1 MTEIPATPTP
11 NHATTVS
18 SGTLIMGTYE
28 IERLI
33 NSGGMGEVYRGRNI
47 HNGEPVA
54 IKIVLPSLAH
64 DPKIV
69 ALFQKE
75 STVLS
80 RLSHEAIVRYHVFTV
95 DPTIGRPCMV
105 MEFVSG
111 TAMSDRIDQGPMPV
125 ADVKVMLRRVASG
138 LDKAHRAGVVHRDL
152 SPDNVILED
161 GQVDHAKLIDFGIA
175 KSSTMGSGTLLG
187 GQFAGKF
194 NWVSPEQLGAFGGV
208 VDGRSDIYSLGL
220 ITAAASKGEVLPMG
234 ASIVDAVG
242 KRGSVPDLAGVDAA
256 LVPLLTWMLQPD
268 PALRP
273 DSMAVVMVNA
283 TLAVCQKAIGDCGAS
298 HDSSPVSKP
307 GP

>member
-138 LDKAHRAGVVHRDL
+138 LDKAQRAGVVHRDL

-187 GQFAGKF
+187 GAVCWQ
-194 NWVSPEQLGAFGGV
+194 VQLGVAG
-208 VDGRSDIYSLGL
+208 
-220 ITAAASKGEVLPMG
+220 
-234 ASIVDAVG
+234 AVG
-242 KRGSVPDLAGVDAA
+242 GFWRRRG
-256 LVPLLTWMLQPD
+256 W
-268 PALRP
+268 
-273 DSMAVVMVNA
+273 AV
-283 TLAVCQKAIGDCGAS
+283 
-298 HDSSPVSKP
+298 
-307 GP
+307 